1 MAEKIS
7 ATKHLKRTNTKKTNK
22 TLIEI
27 QNISKTFSDQEIPT
41 LDNIHL
47 KIKQGDLFTLVGPS
61 GCGKTTLL
69 RILAGFE
76 KPSSGKIILDGKDIT
91 DLQPYERPLNMMF
104 QSYALFPH
112 MNVKENVAFGLKYTT
127 EPISKKEIESR
138 VSEALQMVGM
148 EYFIFRKPDQ
158 LSGGQKQRVA
168 LARSLVRRPKVL
180 LLDEPLG
187 ALDRKIREN
196 TQVELIKIQTMLDLT
211 FVMVTH
217 DQEEAMAMGD
227 SMAVLNEGKLLQEG
241 SAEEIYESPNSRFV
255 AEFVDSINLFEGT
268 VVNIKNQN
276 GYTELKVN
284 ESENLFY
291 IKTKEDIQEG
301 QTVWLG
307 VRPEEV
313 EIDVE
318 PAPKNEN
325 EVEGT
330 IIDYG
335 FLGQKIAY
343 HVELS
348 TKKTIHVTIPTSEK
362 MKNPGFKTGKK
373 VYVSWF
379 YSDGVLLTK

>member
-7 ATKHLKRTNTKKTNK
+7 AIKYLKRTNTKANK
-22 TLIEI
+22 TLINI
-27 QNISKTFSDQEIPT
+27 QSISKTYPNQETPT
-41 LDNIHL
+41 LDNINL

-112 MNVKENVAFGLKYTT
+112 MNVYDNVEFGLKYTT
-127 EPISKKEIESR
+127 EPITKKEIKSR

-148 EYFIFRKPDQ
+148 EYFMFRKPDQ
-158 LSGGQKQRVA
+158 LSGGQKQRIA

-227 SMAVLNEGKLLQEG
+227 SMAVINEGQLLQQG
-241 SAEEIYESPNSRFV
+241 SAEEVYESPNSRFV
-255 AEFVDSINLFEGT
+255 AEFVDSINLFEGKVST
-268 VVNIKNQN
+268 VKNKN
-276 GYTELKVN
+276 GYTELKVD
-284 ESENLFY
+284 ESDSPFY
-291 IKTKEDIQEG
+291 IKTKEDVQKD

-313 EIDVE
+313 EIDIE

-335 FLGQKIAY
+335 FLGQKIVY

-362 MKNPGFKTGKK
+362 MKNPGFKDGKK

>member
-1 MAEKIS
+1 MAEQIS
-7 ATKHLKRTNTKKTNK
+7 ATKKSKKQNHNK

-27 QNISKTFSDQEIPT
+27 QNVTKIFAGQDTPT
-41 LDNIHL
+41 LNNINL
-47 KIKQGDLFTLVGPS
+47 NIIQGDLFALVGPS

-76 KPSSGKIILDGKDIT
+76 KPTAGKILLDGQDIT
-91 DLQPYERPLNMMF
+91 DLPPYERPLNMMF

-112 MNVKENVAFGLKYTT
+112 MNVKENIEFGLKHLT
-127 EPISKKEIESR
+127 ISISEKEIKNR
-138 VSEALQMVGM
+138 LDEALQMVGM
-148 EYFIFRKPDQ
+148 EYFMFRKPDQ

-187 ALDRKIREN
+187 ALDRKTREN
-196 TQVELIKIQTMLDLT
+196 TQVELIKIQSMLDLT

-217 DQEEAMAMGD
+217 DQEEAMAMSD
-227 SMAVLNEGKLLQEG
+227 AMAVINEGKVLQQG

-268 VVNIKNQN
+268 VIKAQN
-276 GYTELKVN
+276 KDGYTELEVK
-284 ESENLFY
+284 ESKKLFY
-291 IKTKEDIQEG
+291 VKTSEDVQIG
-301 QTVWLG
+301 QIVWLG

-313 EIDVE
+313 EIDIE
-318 PAPKNEN
+318 PAPENEN
-325 EVEGT
+325 EVEGI

-348 TKKTIHVTIPTSEK
+348 TTKTIHVTIPTSEK

-379 YSDGVLLTK
+379 YSDGVLLTR

>member
-7 ATKHLKRTNTKKTNK
+7 AIKYLKRTGPKTNK
-22 TLIEI
+22 TLIDI
-27 QNISKTFSDQEIPT
+27 SNISKIFPGQETPT
-41 LDNIHL
+41 LDNINL

-76 KPSSGKIILDGKDIT
+76 KPSDGKIILDGKDIT

-255 AEFVDSINLFEGT
+255 AEFVDSINLFEGK
-268 VVNIKNQN
+268 VVNIKNKN
-276 GYTELKVN
+276 GYTELKVD
-284 ESENLFY
+284 ESDSLFY

-301 QTVWLG
+301 QTAWLG

-335 FLGQKIAY
+335 FLGQKIVY

-348 TKKTIHVTIPTSEK
+348 TKKNIHVTIPTSEK

>member
-7 ATKHLKRTNTKKTNK
+7 AIKYLKRTGPKTNK
-22 TLIEI
+22 TLIDI
-27 QNISKTFSDQEIPT
+27 QNISKIFQGQETPT
-41 LDNIHL
+41 LDNINL

-76 KPSSGKIILDGKDIT
+76 KPSDGKIILDGKDIT
-91 DLQPYERPLNMMF
+91 NLQPYERPLNMMF

-127 EPISKKEIESR
+127 KPISKKEIESR

-255 AEFVDSINLFEGT
+255 AEFVDSINLFEGK
-268 VVNIKNQN
+268 VVNIKNKN
-276 GYTELKVN
+276 GYTELKVD
-284 ESENLFY
+284 ESDSLFY
-291 IKTKEDIQEG
+291 IKTKEDLQEG
-301 QTVWLG
+301 QTAWLG

-335 FLGQKIAY
+335 FLGQKIVY

>member
-7 ATKHLKRTNTKKTNK
+7 AIKYLKRTGPKTNK
-22 TLIEI
+22 TLIDI
-27 QNISKTFSDQEIPT
+27 HNISKTFPGQETPT
-41 LDNIHL
+41 LDNINL

-91 DLQPYERPLNMMF
+91 ELQPYERPLNMMF

-112 MNVKENVAFGLKYTT
+112 MNVKDNVAFGLKYTT
-127 EPISKKEIESR
+127 EPISTKEIESR

-227 SMAVLNEGKLLQEG
+227 AMAVLNEGKLLQEG

-255 AEFVDSINLFEGT
+255 AEFVDSINLFEST
-268 VVNIKNQN
+268 VVNIKNKK
-276 GYTELKVN
+276 GYTELKVD
-284 ESENLFY
+284 ESDNLFY
-291 IKTKEDIQEG
+291 IKTKEDLQEG
-301 QTVWLG
+301 QIAWLG

-335 FLGQKIAY
+335 FLGQKIVY

-362 MKNPGFKTGKK
+362 MKNPDFKTGKK

>member
-1 MAEKIS
+1 MAEQVI
-7 ATKHLKRTNTKKTNK
+7 ATKKSKKQNHNK
-22 TLIEI
+22 ILIEI
-27 QNISKTFSDQEIPT
+27 KNITKFFNGQDTPT
-41 LDNIHL
+41 LDNINL
-47 KIKQGDLFTLVGPS
+47 NIKYGELFALVGPS

-69 RILAGFE
+69 RMLAGFE
-76 KPSSGKIILDGKDIT
+76 KPSSGNILLDGQDIT
-91 DLQPYERPLNMMF
+91 NIPPYERPINMMF

-112 MNVKENVAFGLKYTT
+112 MNVKENVAFGLKHLTT
-127 EPISKKEIESR
+127 PISKQEIKNR
-138 VSEALQMVGM
+138 VDEALQMVGM
-148 EYFIFRKPDQ
+148 EYFMFRKPEQ

-187 ALDRKIREN
+187 ALDRKTREK
-196 TQVELIKIQTMLDLT
+196 TQVELIKIQSMLDLT

-227 SMAVLNEGKLLQEG
+227 AMAVINEGKVLQQG

-255 AEFVDSINLFEGT
+255 AEFVDSINLFEGK
-268 VVNIKNQN
+268 VVKARNKQ
-276 GYTELKVN
+276 GYTELQVK
-284 ESENLFY
+284 ESKKLFY
-291 IKTKEDIQEG
+291 VKTNEDIEAG

-313 EIDVE
+313 EIDIE
-318 PAPKNEN
+318 PAPENEN
-325 EVEGT
+325 EVEGI

-335 FLGQKIAY
+335 FLGQKIVY
-343 HVELS
+343 HIELN

-362 MKNPGFKTGKK
+362 MKNPGFKPEKK

>member
-1 MAEKIS
+1 MAEQIS
-7 ATKHLKRTNTKKTNK
+7 VTKKSRKPNK
-22 TLIEI
+22 DKILINI
-27 QNISKTFSDQEIPT
+27 QNITKTFVDQDQPT
-41 LDNIHL
+41 LNKVNL
-47 KIKQGDLFTLVGPS
+47 QIKQGDLFALVGPS

-76 KPSSGKIILDGKDIT
+76 KPSEGTILLDGHDIT
-91 DLQPYERPLNMMF
+91 DLPPYERPINMMF

-112 MNVKENVAFGLKYTT
+112 MNVRDNVAFGLKYLNS
-127 EPISKKEIESR
+127 PISKEEIKTR
-138 VSEALQMVGM
+138 VEEALHMVGM
-148 EYFIFRKPDQ
+148 DYFMFRKPEQ

-187 ALDRKIREN
+187 ALDRKTREN
-196 TQVELIKIQTMLDLT
+196 TQIELIKIQTMLDLT

-227 SMAVLNEGKLLQEG
+227 SMAVFSDGKVLQQG
-241 SAEEIYESPNSRFV
+241 SAEKIYEYPNSRFV
-255 AEFVDSINLFEGT
+255 AEFVDSINLFEGKVT
-268 VVNIKNQN
+268 KIKNNN
-276 GYTELKVN
+276 GYTELKIE
-284 ESENLFY
+284 ESDKLFY
-291 IKTKEDIQEG
+291 AKAHDDIMID

-313 EIDVE
+313 EIDTE
-318 PAPKNEN
+318 PAPQDEN

-335 FLGQKIAY
+335 FLGQKIVY
-343 HVELS
+343 HIELK

-362 MKNPGFKTGKK
+362 MKNPGFKPGKK